1 MKINK
6 KLAAGVAGVTMAG
19 AAFAAGPAF
28 AQTDDGVD
36 VADDAAEAEAS
47 RPQLGDGL
55 QELVDNGTISQ
66 DQLDS
71 IVEQIEARRADGEG
85 RFGGPRGPR
94 GFGGSE
100 VVTSLLGIEQD
111 ALRAALMDGQTL
123 AEVAEA
129 NGVAVDTLVDELV
142 AEKNARLDEKV
153 ADGTLTAEE
162 ADERRAGVEERVTA
176 RVNGERPEGAGEGF
190 GGFPGRDAPPA
201 DAEVSTDA

>member
-6 KLAAGVAGVTMAG
+6 KLAVGVAGVTMAG

-28 AQTDDGVD
+28 AQTDEVDGTDDGAEVD
-36 VADDAAEAEAS
+36 AP
-47 RPQLGDGL
+47 RPTVSDGL
-55 QELVDNGTISQ
+55 QDLVDNGTISQ

-71 IVEQIEARRADGEG
+71 IVEQFEANRAEGEG
-85 RFGGPRGPR
+85 PFGGRRGPR
-94 GFGGSE
+94 GFGGGSE

-111 ALRAALMDGQTL
+111 ALREALMDGQTL

-153 ADGTLTAEE
+153 AEGAITAEE
-162 ADERRAGVEERVTA
+162 ADERRAGIEERVTA

-190 GGFPGRDAPPA
+190 GGRGGPPA
-201 DAEVSTDA
+201 DDTAASANA